1 MPNCETSLSNSLK
14 QTLKYLSRKCID
26 EKDLWVIVRWCGEGE
41 RKTPPYPLVR
51 TLLIV
56 LGLMSAVESIEK
68 ELLQSFRCF
77 NWILAAIKHRMNKSY
92 VILNSVVNRKRESL
106 C

>member
-1 MPNCETSLSNSLK
+1 MRVKRAKSWPVEQDRRLRRPSF
-14 QTLKYLSRKCID
+14 RH
-26 EKDLWVIVRWCGEGE
+26 
-41 RKTPPYPLVR
+41 
-51 TLLIV
+51 V
-56 LGLMSAVESIEK
+56 LNAMTFYIGLMSGAESIEK

-77 NWILAAIKHRMNKSY
+77 SWILAAIKYRMNKSD